1 MINGF
6 FQKLLK
12 CLVLFVMFISIFT
25 FLNSTF
31 AITLVDNID
40 VLESLARK
48 ELVKTLEKEFSEEF
62 SELRELCKDQE
73 GGECDALLDKEG
85 LTNQIINQAKEIIN
99 QDGIRE
105 IKYQFKNIR
114 AYLNYARILSFILFS
129 IIVVLII
136 LFMHNASFLF
146 YASLSAFI
154 YSLIQFLLFKSLPR
168 IADLLLTNFL
178 GATYTS
184 EIPINLSSIARNW
197 IGISAR
203 KAEMINMAMLAA
215 FFGLAILFFIIKRKR
230 KIK

>member
-12 CLVLFVMFISIFT
+12 CLVLFVMFTSIFT

-31 AITLVDNID
+31 AINLVDNID

-48 ELVKTLEKEFSEEF
+48 ELVKTLEKELSEEF

-73 GGECDALLDKEG
+73 GEECDALLDKES
-85 LTNQIINQAKEIIN
+85 LANQIINQ
-99 QDGIRE
+99 DSTRE
-105 IKYQFKNIR
+105 IKSQFKNIR

-129 IIVVLII
+129 TIVVLII

-178 GATYTS
+178 GVSYTS

-197 IGISAR
+197 IEISAR

-215 FFGLAILFFIIKRKR
+215 FFGLAILFFIIKK
-230 KIK
+230 KSKD